1 MLTLLCPAGNSGGP
15 LLNFQGEVIGINT
28 AIVTT
33 SGTFSGIG
41 FAVPSDAVQPV
52 VQSMLRRDKPKQ
64 KTKKMPWLGV
74 EILKVPAAVNGSQ
87 TSKLTSMAWIG
98 RIARSSPASSA
109 GLRACFLDR
118 STGGF
123 KYGDAIVAINGRPV
137 ADFVDVQTYLE
148 QSSVGEKL
156 TVTLEDGKGDRR
168 VAYLTLTVRP

>member
-1 MLTLLCPAGNSGGP
+1 MLNY
-15 LLNFQGEVIGINT
+15 QGEVIGINT

-33 SGTFSGIG
+33 SGGFSGIG

-52 VQSMLRRDKPKQ
+52 VQSILRRDKLKQ
-64 KTKKMPWLGV
+64 KSKQTPWLGV
-74 EILKVPAAVNGSQ
+74 EILKVPATANASQ

-98 RIARSSPASSA
+98 KIARSSPASSA

-137 ADFVDVQTYLE
+137 PDFVQLQTCLE

-156 TVTLEDGKGDRR
+156 AVTLEDGNGDRR
-168 VAYLTLTVRP
+168 VVYLTLTERPSTE